1 MTIFA
6 SHHHAMIHFC
16 SILMV
21 IINPNNMKKLI
32 PNLQSK
38 WCHGISALMLL
49 CLPLTAMSQTSIEPL
64 GLSFDTENYSVS
76 CNLGVLTEEI
86 TTANG
91 SATASMLSP
100 TVPMRLEGVYTA
112 VNNVEVE
119 NIKVWPNPVTDFIM
133 VRTENSIRSFSITD
147 ISGKIQITQN
157 GLNENEITIL
167 TSQLKA
173 GNYILQIETIQGTK
187 YSGLFLKK

>member
-6 SHHHAMIHFC
+6 SHHHAMIHFR

-64 GLSFDTENYSVS
+64 GLSFNTENYSVS

>member
-6 SHHHAMIHFC
+6 SHHHAMIHFR

>member
-6 SHHHAMIHFC
+6 SHHHAMIHFR

-64 GLSFDTENYSVS
+64 GLSFNTENYSVS

-133 VRTENSIRSFSITD
+133 VRIENSIRSFSITD
-147 ISGKIQITQN
+147 IGGKIQITQN

>member
-1 MTIFA
+1 
-6 SHHHAMIHFC
+6 
-16 SILMV
+16 MV

>member
-6 SHHHAMIHFC
+6 SHHHAMIHFR

-86 TTANG
+86 ITANG